1 MTALRTYPLWQ
12 RPLVMLA
19 IVVAF
24 PFVLMN
30 VAYTS
35 ARRRIRA
42 AAIVHTRLRRH
53 GRN

>member
-19 IVVAF
+19 IAVAF
-24 PFVLMN
+24 PFVLVN
-30 VAYTS
+30 VAYGA

-42 AAIVHTRLRRH
+42 ASIVHTRLRRH